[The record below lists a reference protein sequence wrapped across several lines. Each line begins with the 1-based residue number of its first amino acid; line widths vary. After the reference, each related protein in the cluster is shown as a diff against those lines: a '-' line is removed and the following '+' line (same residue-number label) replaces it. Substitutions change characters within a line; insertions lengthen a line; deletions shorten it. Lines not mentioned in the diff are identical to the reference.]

1 MDFRHPDCPV
11 SKRDSEVAFDQ
22 AASPPVVSGTSRC
35 VLKAERKTE
44 RKEELW
50 KTEA

>member
-1 MDFRHPDCPV
+1 MDFRHPYCPV

-22 AASPPVVSGTSRC
+22 AASGQTSRC